1 MRPDA
6 DGIVVVSRTP
16 GETTQASV
24 ANRSHGDRVR
34 TCRGVLRFE
43 LPLAF
48 ARRSRGLC
56 MHSQNR
62 ARGNAAVRF
71 DPALAYAPRSCIQ
84 RMHDHIR
91 AHGDAV
97 LALARPHRKH
107 PRSQRRTPIYWNQK
121 STPHRRAVP
130 LPRSNSSRV

>member
-1 MRPDA
+1 
-6 DGIVVVSRTP
+6 V
-16 GETTQASV
+16 
-24 ANRSHGDRVR
+24 RV
-34 TCRGVLRFE
+34 
-43 LPLAF
+43 
-48 ARRSRGLC
+48 
-56 MHSQNR
+56 
-62 ARGNAAVRF
+62 

-121 STPHRRAVP
+121 RTPHRRAVP